1 MNQQGAVERA
11 MSKGDDTTTV
21 SVRLPRISIDVTHSS
36 SPDRASERLAISI
49 EAAPSFA
56 AFAGY
61 LDAGN
66 PFAFWLQAM
75 QLAWLPFIALQRL
88 SAPTSVPEP
97 PRRVLGTNRGRGGNS
112 EMPE

>member
-1 MNQQGAVERA
+1 MNQQGSEERA

-21 SVRLPRISIDVTHSS
+21 SVRLPRISIDITHSS
-36 SPDRASERLAISI
+36 SPDSASERLAISI

-56 AFAGY
+56 AFARY

-75 QLAWLPFIALQRL
+75 QFAWLPWLALQRL
-88 SAPTSVPEP
+88 SAPTTVPDP
-97 PRRVLGTNRGRGGNS
+97 PRRVLGTDRGR
-112 EMPE
+112 EVPE